1 MAGDMWKYAV
11 ITTKGLLLQSKVA
24 TGGTI
29 EFTKTKTG
37 AGMVEPVLLQ
47 AQTALTDERQ
57 EFSFAAESTVN
68 KETGTVSLVA
78 VIDND
83 GLQVGYDCYQVG
95 IYATDPDDGEILYAI
110 LQSENALAVPA
121 EADMV
126 GWIAEMNMAM
136 QYGNAENVQI
146 TMNQAGVIS
155 REEYEQHLNN
165 ENNPH
170 KVTIEQVC
178 SASDGKLPVQ
188 NGGLYINS
196 ETTEED
202 KAEAQEGIAE
212 LGYRVKTYTSLSEH
226 LGIEVG
232 SETIESIMSAL
243 PSGSILVTGIST
255 ANANI
260 FPITGGGTLV
270 VTKSYSNRAR
280 FEFWAAASTISNYW
294 IGLHN
299 AGYWSGWIE
308 LANASK
314 FLPLDGSVPMSG
326 NLTVNKR
333 NPEVILRNTEHN
345 RYADIYIPNSEIV
358 NIQNRQDSKNYS
370 GFYIK
375 KESNKTESV
384 VGLELMSNGINNT
397 YNIYGEHNV
406 TKGTS
411 ALTAGSSALSNGC
424 IYLCYE

>member
-146 TMNQAGVIS
+146 TMNPAGVIS

-178 SASDGKLPVQ
+178 SASGGKLPVQ

-196 ETTEED
+196 ETTEEN
-202 KAEAQEGIAE
+202 KAEAQEA
-212 LGYRVKTYTSLSEH
+212 
-226 LGIEVG
+226 
-232 SETIESIMSAL
+232 
-243 PSGSILVTGIST
+243 LVTLGSVPIIDARSADYDMDKIFTNYQEFKFYRANNETLGTPYRYGKTGKQGMVIMNMTTHQNNYGVQIAFVTGEIPLMRTLDNGVISEWT
-255 ANANI
+255 
-260 FPITGGGTLV
+260 TG
-270 VTKSYSNRAR
+270 
-280 FEFWAAASTISNYW
+280 FI
-294 IGLHN
+294 
-299 AGYWSGWIE
+299 
-308 LANASK
+308 
-314 FLPLDGSVPMSG
+314 PLDGSVPMSG
-326 NLTVNKR
+326 KWLELYLNYAYVFANENQIQIGARTTQTSGKTDDNTRFLA
-333 NPEVILRNTEHN
+333 LRNSN
-345 RYADIYIPNSEIV
+345 YVGSL
-358 NIQNRQDSKNYS
+358 KNALAL
-370 GFYIK
+370 
-375 KESNKTESV
+375 TSV
-384 VGLELMSNGINNT
+384 VNGVKSD

-406 TKGTS
+406 TKGTTD
-411 ALTAGSSALSNGC
+411 LTAGSSALGNSC
-424 IYLCYE
+424 IHLVYE